1 MLTVT
6 TTGATPTPRAPS
18 SNEPG
23 GSDRRSG
30 EVRDTRRRRPGPGLI
45 SGRLVPLAI
54 AVVFSGPA
62 AFVLWRT
69 FRLGALSESLDE
81 IVDPLW
87 RTIQLAVLVSGSG
100 AIIGTGLAWLTTRT
114 DLPGRRFWRVVLLLP
129 LVLPSFVGA
138 AAFIAGL
145 APGGII
151 HDALAAIGVDAPR
164 RFRGLGAS
172 WLVLTAFT
180 YPYVLL
186 PVTARFTNLP
196 ANLEESARL
205 LGLSSTATF
214 VRVTLPQLRSAIL
227 GGALLVFLYTVSE
240 FGAVQLLGYDT
251 LTRVIYSTR
260 QTNRAL
266 SFAAATVVLLLAL
279 GVVALERSQR
289 GAAPPDRRATVR
301 PARPIALGWRAGPA
315 LLICTFVAGIGLIV
329 PVMSLGSWAQ
339 RGLADGRIGFGEF
352 VDPTISTASVSVIA
366 AIFAVVVVLPV
377 AIATTRRPTA
387 SSQAAAI
394 AVIGGFA
401 IPGLVIALALAVLT
415 LNTPA
420 LNHWYQTLPVLI
432 GAYVIH
438 FGSQAMASTES
449 AVRAVPGDL
458 RESSVLLEPNRLRR
472 WLRVDL
478 PLMRPGLVAGGG
490 LVMLATLKEL
500 PATLLLSPIGFSTL
514 ATEIWAAYEEGFYA
528 ATGLASLVLIALSA
542 LLTWVLVLRRS
553 DVVRS

>member
-1 MLTVT
+1 MT
-6 TTGATPTPRAPS
+6 TTGAAAMS
-18 SNEPG
+18 G
-23 GSDRRSG
+23 VWDRR
-30 EVRDTRRRRPGPGLI
+30 I
-45 SGRLVPLAI
+45 SPVARHLVPIAI

-81 IVDPLW
+81 IIDPLW
-87 RTIQLAVLVSGSG
+87 RTIQLAVLVS
-100 AIIGTGLAWLTTRT
+100 ATAAVIGTGLAWLTTRT
-114 DLPGRRFWRVVLLLP
+114 DLPGRRFWRVVLILP

-151 HDALAAIGVDAPR
+151 HDALESIGIDAPR
-164 RFRGLGAS
+164 RFRGLGAA

-186 PVTARFTNLP
+186 PVTARFANLP
-196 ANLEESARL
+196 ANLDESARM

-214 VRVTLPQLRSAIL
+214 LRVTLPQLRPAIL
-227 GGALLVFLYTVSE
+227 GGSLLVFLYTVSD

-251 LTRVIYSTR
+251 LTRVVYATR

-266 SFAAATVVLLLAL
+266 SFAAASVVLILAL
-279 GVVALERSQR
+279 AVVALERSQR
-289 GAAPPDRRATVR
+289 GAAQPDRRATVR
-301 PARPIALGWRAGPA
+301 PMRPIRLGWRAMPA
-315 LLICTFVAGIGLIV
+315 LLACTVVAGIGLVV
-329 PVMSLGSWAQ
+329 PVASLGTWAQ
-339 RGLADGRIGFGEF
+339 RGLAEGRIGFGELI
-352 VDPTISTASVSVIA
+352 DPTISTASVSVIA
-366 AIFAVVVVLPV
+366 AVVAVGVVLPV
-377 AIATTRRPTA
+377 AIATTRRPSP
-387 SSQAAAI
+387 SSQAAAV

-401 IPGLVIALALAVLT
+401 IPGLVLALALAVLT

-420 LNHWYQTLPVLI
+420 LSRWYQTLPVLI

-438 FGSQAMASTES
+438 FGSQALASSES
-449 AVRAVPGDL
+449 AVRAVPANL
-458 RESSVLLEPNRLRR
+458 RESGRLLEPRRGRR
-472 WLRVDL
+472 WFHVDL

-514 ATEIWAAYEEGFYA
+514 ATEIWASYEEGFYA
-528 ATGLASLVLIALSA
+528 ATGLASLVLIMLSA
-542 LLTWVLVLRRS
+542 LLTWALVLRRS
-553 DVVRS
+553 DVIRS

>member
-1 MLTVT
+1 VDPPAAPG
-6 TTGATPTPRAPS
+6 TG
-18 SNEPG
+18 
-23 GSDRRSG
+23 RSG
-30 EVRDTRRRRPGPGLI
+30 ADGHRLRPVLR
-45 SGRLVPLAI
+45 RLVLLAI

-87 RTIQLAVLVSGSG
+87 RTIQLAVLVSAS
-100 AIIGTGLAWLTTRT
+100 AAVIGTGLAWLTVRT

-151 HDALAAIGVDAPR
+151 HDALQSIGIDAPR
-164 RFRGLGAS
+164 RFRGLGAA

-186 PVTARFTNLP
+186 PVTARLSNLP
-196 ANLEESARL
+196 ANLDESARL

-214 VRVTLPQLRSAIL
+214 LRVTLPQLRSAIL
-227 GGALLVFLYTVSE
+227 GGSLLVFLYTVSD

-251 LTRVIYSTR
+251 LTRVVYAAR

-266 SFAAATVVLLLAL
+266 SFAAASVVLLLAL
-279 GVVALERSQR
+279 AVVALERSQR
-289 GAAPPDRRATVR
+289 GAAPPDRRASVR
-301 PARPIALGWRAGPA
+301 PARPVRLRWRAAPA
-315 LLICTFVAGIGLIV
+315 LLVCTVVAGIGLVI
-329 PVMSLGSWAQ
+329 PVASLATWAR
-339 RGLADGRIGFGEF
+339 RGLADGRIGFGELL
-352 VDPTISTASVSVIA
+352 DPTISTASVSVIA
-366 AIFAVVVVLPV
+366 ALVAVGVVLPV
-377 AIATTRRPTA
+377 AIATTRRPSA
-387 SSQAAAI
+387 SGQAAAV

-401 IPGLVIALALAVLT
+401 IPGLVLALALAVLT

-420 LNHWYQTLPVLI
+420 LSRWYQTLPVLI

-438 FGSQAMASTES
+438 FGSQALASSES
-449 AVRAVPGDL
+449 AVRAVPANL
-458 RESSVLLEPNRLRR
+458 RESSLLLEPRPVRR
-472 WLRVDL
+472 WIHVDL

-514 ATEIWAAYEEGFYA
+514 ATEIWASYEEGFYA

-542 LLTWVLVLRRS
+542 LLTWALVLRRS